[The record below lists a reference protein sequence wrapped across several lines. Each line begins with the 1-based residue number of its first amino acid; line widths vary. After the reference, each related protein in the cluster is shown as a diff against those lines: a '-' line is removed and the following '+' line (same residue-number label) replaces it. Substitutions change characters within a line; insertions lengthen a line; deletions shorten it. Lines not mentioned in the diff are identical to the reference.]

1 MKKIAFVLILVS
13 VLSPIH
19 ILSGEESVKTLEP
32 ERNDTAIGLGIGQAP
47 PAFTLPDL
55 FTGEMISSGDF
66 LGKKT
71 AFFMWASW

>member
-1 MKKIAFVLILVS
+1 MKKIVFVLILLS

-19 ILSGEESVKTLEP
+19 TLSGEESVKTLEP
-32 ERNDTAIGLGIGQAP
+32 ELNDVGLSIGHAP

-55 FTGEMISSGDF
+55 FTGEMISSSDF
-66 LGKKT
+66 RGKKT

>member
-1 MKKIAFVLILVS
+1 MKKIVFVLILVS
-13 VLSPIH
+13 VLIPIH

-32 ERNDTAIGLGIGQAP
+32 ELNDVGLSIGHMP

-55 FTGEMISSGDF
+55 YSGELISSGDF
-66 LGKKT
+66 RGKKT

>member
-1 MKKIAFVLILVS
+1 MKKIAFVLLLLINGS
-13 VLSPIH
+13 AH
-19 ILSGEESVKTLEP
+19 TLSGEESVKTLEP
-32 ERNDTAIGLGIGQAP
+32 ELNDIGLSIGHAP

-55 FTGEMISSGDF
+55 YSGEMISLSDF

>member
-1 MKKIAFVLILVS
+1 MKKIVFVLFLLINGS
-13 VLSPIH
+13 AH
-19 ILSGEESVKTLEP
+19 TLSGEESVKTLEP
-32 ERNDTAIGLGIGQAP
+32 ELNDVGLSIGHVP

-55 FTGEMISSGDF
+55 YSGEMISSSDF

>member
-1 MKKIAFVLILVS
+1 MKKIVFVLLLLINGS
-13 VLSPIH
+13 AH
-19 ILSGEESVKTLEP
+19 TLSGEESVKTLEP
-32 ERNDTAIGLGIGQAP
+32 ELNDVGLSIGHAP

-55 FTGEMISSGDF
+55 YSGELVSLSDF

>member
-1 MKKIAFVLILVS
+1 MKKIVFVLLLLINGS
-13 VLSPIH
+13 AH

-32 ERNDTAIGLGIGQAP
+32 ELNDIGLSIGHMP
-47 PAFTLPDL
+47 PAFTLSDL
-55 FTGEMISSGDF
+55 YSGEMISSSDF

>member
-1 MKKIAFVLILVS
+1 MKKIVFVLLLLS
-13 VLSPIH
+13 VLIPIH

-32 ERNDTAIGLGIGQAP
+32 ELNDVGLSIGHAP

-55 FTGEMISSGDF
+55 YTGELISSGDF

>member
-1 MKKIAFVLILVS
+1 MKKIVFVLLLLINGS
-13 VLSPIH
+13 AH
-19 ILSGEESVKTLEP
+19 ILFGEELS
-32 ERNDTAIGLGIGQAP
+32 NDIGLSIGHAP

-55 FTGEMISSGDF
+55 YSGEQVSLSDF

>member
-1 MKKIAFVLILVS
+1 MKKIVFVLLLLS
-13 VLSPIH
+13 VLIPIH

-32 ERNDTAIGLGIGQAP
+32 ELNDIGLSIGHAP

-55 FTGEMISSGDF
+55 YTGKLISSSDF

>member
-1 MKKIAFVLILVS
+1 MKKIVFVLLLLINGS
-13 VLSPIH
+13 AH
-19 ILSGEESVKTLEP
+19 TLSGEESVKTLEP
-32 ERNDTAIGLGIGQAP
+32 EPNDVGLSIGHAP

-55 FTGEMISSGDF
+55 YSGELISSRDF